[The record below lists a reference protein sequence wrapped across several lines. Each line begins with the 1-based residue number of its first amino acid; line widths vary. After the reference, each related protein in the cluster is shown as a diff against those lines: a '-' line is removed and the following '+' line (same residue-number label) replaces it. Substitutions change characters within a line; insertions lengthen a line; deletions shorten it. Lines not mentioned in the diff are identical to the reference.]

1 MSAPTRFWNTFY
13 ELVAHGYLLQAH
25 CTRAADIDRRVKIFL
40 AVTST
45 TSLGIWAVFK
55 VYPNFWA
62 AIIVITQIVSATAK
76 YLPYSSRLKAS
87 AGCAHDYR
95 DIQNWA
101 EGKWC
106 DIVEGQLT
114 EVQINKLRVEL
125 KARTATVERKHFPLD
140 GLPRDAALTEAATI
154 EAERYIA
161 NHFGD

>member
-55 VYPNFWA
+55 VFPSFWA

-87 AGCAHDYR
+87 AGCSHDYR
-95 DIQNWA
+95 DIQNWPKVNGA
-101 EGKWC
+101 ISWKGS
-106 DIVEGQLT
+106 
-114 EVQINKLRVEL
+114 
-125 KARTATVERKHFPLD
+125 
-140 GLPRDAALTEAATI
+140 
-154 EAERYIA
+154 
-161 NHFGD
+161 